1 MIEIK
6 QHFCYLRPMR
16 ISVFALVVLLLWGCS
31 KLPEAPESVD
41 PLQNLQFEFLQYANK
56 LYFAAEVQPEYL
68 GNSLDSVMV
77 LWYGT
82 QVNSLPD
89 RVSLNN
95 AGIEGDIISGDK
107 IYSRRI
113 SNTQLTLDNPIDSSA
128 TGLVYLNV
136 QAYYKGNQIALEDSF
151 QLGNIRPIIVQV
163 TFPDTMTRPPDP
175 YILVDTIKV
184 EIFDANG
191 VSDIQTC
198 YMMFQKPDL
207 SYSNNGNPILLY
219 DDGIINQNMF
229 LWDEFAA
236 DGIFSR
242 LITIGSDN
250 PIGIYNAYFYAKDFF
265 GADAEVV
272 IKTVV
277 VIE

>member
-31 KLPEAPESVD
+31 KLPEAPESAD
-41 PLQNLQFEFLQYANK
+41 PLQNLQFKFLQYANK
-56 LYFAAEVQPEYL
+56 LYFSAEVQPDYL
-68 GNSLDSVMV
+68 GNLLDSVTV

-89 RVSLNN
+89 KVSLNN
-95 AGIEGDIISGDK
+95 AGIEGDIIAGDK

-128 TGLVYLNV
+128 TGLVYMNV
-136 QAYYKGNQIALEDSF
+136 QAYYKGNQVALEDSF
-151 QLGNIRPIIVQV
+151 QLGNIRPIIVQI

-250 PIGIYNAYFYAKDFF
+250 PIGIYNVYFYAKDFF
-265 GADAEVV
+265 GEDAEVV

>member
-6 QHFCYLRPMR
+6 QYFCYLRPMR

-31 KLPEAPESVD
+31 KLPEAPESAD

-56 LYFAAEVQPEYL
+56 LYFAAEVQPDYL
-68 GNSLDSVMV
+68 GNFLDSVMV

-95 AGIEGDIISGDK
+95 SGIEGDIIAGDK

-128 TGLVYLNV
+128 TGLVYMNV

-151 QLGNIRPIIVQV
+151 QLGNIRPIIVQI

-175 YILVDTIKV
+175 YVLVDTIKV

-219 DDGIINQNMF
+219 DDGIIDQNMF

-250 PIGIYNAYFYAKDFF
+250 QIGIYNAYFYAKDFF

>member
-6 QHFCYLRPMR
+6 QHFCYLHPMR

-41 PLQNLQFEFLQYANK
+41 PLQNLQFEFLQYVNK

-82 QVNSLPD
+82 QVNLLPD

-95 AGIEGDIISGDK
+95 SGIEGDIIADDK

-175 YILVDTIKV
+175 YVLVDTIKV

-219 DDGIINQNMF
+219 DDGIIDQNMF

-265 GADAEVV
+265 GEDAEVV

>member
-6 QHFCYLRPMR
+6 QYFCYLRPMR

-31 KLPEAPESVD
+31 KLPEAPESAD

-56 LYFAAEVQPEYL
+56 LYFAAEVQPDYL
-68 GNSLDSVMV
+68 GNLLDSVMV
-77 LWYGT
+77 LWYGA
-82 QVNSLPD
+82 QVNSFPD
-89 RVSLNN
+89 KVSLNN
-95 AGIEGDIISGDK
+95 AGIEGDIIAGDK

-136 QAYYKGNQIALEDSF
+136 QAYYKENQVALEDSF

-184 EIFDANG
+184 QIFDANG

-265 GADAEVV
+265 GEDAEIVM
-272 IKTVV
+272 KTVV

>member
-31 KLPEAPESVD
+31 KLPDAPESVD
-41 PLQNLQFEFLQYANK
+41 PLQNLQFEFLQYTNK

-175 YILVDTIKV
+175 YVLVDTIKV

-219 DDGIINQNMF
+219 DDGIIDQHMF
-229 LWDEFAA
+229 LWDEFAS

>member
-56 LYFAAEVQPEYL
+56 LYFAAEVQPDYL
-68 GNSLDSVMV
+68 GNLLDSVMV

-89 RVSLNN
+89 IISLNN
-95 AGIEGDIISGDK
+95 SGIEGDIIAGDK

-184 EIFDANG
+184 QIFDANG

-265 GADAEVV
+265 GEDAEIVM
-272 IKTVV
+272 KTVV

>member
-1 MIEIK
+1 
-6 QHFCYLRPMR
+6 MR

-31 KLPEAPESVD
+31 KLPEAPESAD

-56 LYFAAEVQPEYL
+56 LYFAAEVQPDYL
-68 GNSLDSVMV
+68 GNLLDSVMV
-77 LWYGT
+77 LWYGA
-82 QVNSLPD
+82 QVNSFPD
-89 RVSLNN
+89 KVSLNN
-95 AGIEGDIISGDK
+95 AGIEGDIIAGDK

-128 TGLVYLNV
+128 TGLVYMNV

-184 EIFDANG
+184 QIFDANG

-242 LITIGSDN
+242 LITIGFDN

-265 GADAEVV
+265 GEDAEIVM
-272 IKTVV
+272 KTVV

>member
-31 KLPEAPESVD
+31 KLPEAPESAD

-56 LYFAAEVQPEYL
+56 LYFAAEVQPDYL
-68 GNSLDSVMV
+68 GNLLDSVTV
-77 LWYGT
+77 LWYGA

-89 RVSLNN
+89 KVSLNN
-95 AGIEGDIISGDK
+95 AGIEGDIIAGDK

-128 TGLVYLNV
+128 TGLVYMNV

-184 EIFDANG
+184 QIFDANG

-265 GADAEVV
+265 GEDAEIVM
-272 IKTVV
+272 KTVV

>member
-31 KLPEAPESVD
+31 KLPEAPESAD

-56 LYFAAEVQPEYL
+56 LYFAAEVQPDYL
-68 GNSLDSVMV
+68 GNLLDSVMV

-95 AGIEGDIISGDK
+95 AGIEGDIIAGDK

-113 SNTQLTLDNPIDSSA
+113 SNTQLTLDNSIDSSA

-136 QAYYKGNQIALEDSF
+136 QAYYKGNQVALEDSF

-229 LWDEFAA
+229 LWDEFAS

-250 PIGIYNAYFYAKDFF
+250 PIGIYNVYFYAKDFF
-265 GADAEVV
+265 GEDAEVV

>member
-16 ISVFALVVLLLWGCS
+16 IPVFTLVMLLFWSCS
-31 KLPEAPESVD
+31 KLPESSEPED
-41 PLQNLQFEFLQYANK
+41 PIQELQFEFLQYANK
-56 LYFAAEVQPEYL
+56 LYFSAEVQPEYL

-82 QVNSLPD
+82 QFNSLPD
-89 RVSLNN
+89 IISLNN
-95 AGIEGDIISGDK
+95 SGIEGDIIAGDK

-207 SYSNNGNPILLY
+207 SYSNNGNPILIY
-219 DDGIINQNMF
+219 DDGIIDQNMF

>member
-16 ISVFALVVLLLWGCS
+16 ISVFALVVLLLWGCT
-31 KLPEAPESVD
+31 KLPDAPESAD

-95 AGIEGDIISGDK
+95 SGIEGDIIAGDK

-113 SNTQLTLDNPIDSSA
+113 SNTQLILDNPIDSSA

-151 QLGNIRPIIVQV
+151 QLGNIRPIIVQI

-175 YILVDTIKV
+175 YVLVDTIKV

-219 DDGIINQNMF
+219 DDGIIDQNMF

-250 PIGIYNAYFYAKDFF
+250 QIGIYNAYFYAKDFF

>member
-89 RVSLNN
+89 IISLNN
-95 AGIEGDIISGDK
+95 SGIEGDIIAGDK

-175 YILVDTIKV
+175 YVLVDTIKV

-219 DDGIINQNMF
+219 DDGIIDQNMF
-229 LWDEFAA
+229 LWDEFVA

-250 PIGIYNAYFYAKDFF
+250 PIGIYNAYFYVKDYS
-265 GADAEVV
+265 GHEAEVV
-272 IKTVV
+272 VKTLE

>member
-41 PLQNLQFEFLQYANK
+41 PLQNLQFEFLQYSNK

-89 RVSLNN
+89 IISLNN
-95 AGIEGDIISGDK
+95 SGIEGDIIAGDK

-136 QAYYKGNQIALEDSF
+136 QAYYKGNQVVLEDSF

-219 DDGIINQNMF
+219 DDGIIDQNMF

>member
-31 KLPEAPESVD
+31 KLPEAPESVE
-41 PLQNLQFEFLQYANK
+41 PLQNLQFEFLQYVNK
-56 LYFAAEVQPEYL
+56 LYFAAEVQPDYL
-68 GNSLDSVMV
+68 GNLLDSVMV

-95 AGIEGDIISGDK
+95 AGIEGDIIAGDK

-136 QAYYKGNQIALEDSF
+136 QAYYKGNQVALEDSF
-151 QLGNIRPIIVQV
+151 QLGNIRPIIVQI

-175 YILVDTIKV
+175 YVLVDTIKV

-219 DDGIINQNMF
+219 DDGIIDQNMF

-265 GADAEVV
+265 GEDAEVV

>member
-41 PLQNLQFEFLQYANK
+41 PLQNLQFEFLQYVNK
-56 LYFAAEVQPEYL
+56 LYFTAEVQPEYL

-89 RVSLNN
+89 IVSLNN
-95 AGIEGDIISGDK
+95 SGIEGDIIADDK

-175 YILVDTIKV
+175 YVLVDTIKV

-219 DDGIINQNMF
+219 DDGIIDQNMF

-265 GADAEVV
+265 GEDAEVV

>member
-41 PLQNLQFEFLQYANK
+41 PLQNLQFEFLQYVNK
-56 LYFAAEVQPEYL
+56 LYFTAEVQPEYL

-89 RVSLNN
+89 IVSLNN
-95 AGIEGDIISGDK
+95 SGIEGDIIADDK

-128 TGLVYLNV
+128 TGLVYMNV

-175 YILVDTIKV
+175 YVLVDTIKV

-219 DDGIINQNMF
+219 DDGIIDQNMF

-265 GADAEVV
+265 GEDAEVV

>member
-31 KLPEAPESVD
+31 KLPEAPESAD
-41 PLQNLQFEFLQYANK
+41 PLQNLQFKFLQYANK
-56 LYFAAEVQPEYL
+56 LYFSAEVQPDYL
-68 GNSLDSVMV
+68 GNLLDSVTV

-89 RVSLNN
+89 KVSLNN
-95 AGIEGDIISGDK
+95 AGIEGDIIAGDK

-128 TGLVYLNV
+128 TGLVYMNV
-136 QAYYKGNQIALEDSF
+136 QAYYKGDQIALEDSF
-151 QLGNIRPIIVQV
+151 QLGNIRPIIVQI

-250 PIGIYNAYFYAKDFF
+250 PIGIYNVYFYAKDFF
-265 GADAEVV
+265 GEDAEVV

>member
-6 QHFCYLRPMR
+6 QYFCYLRPMR

-31 KLPEAPESVD
+31 KLPEAPESAD

-56 LYFAAEVQPEYL
+56 LYFSAEVQPDYL
-68 GNSLDSVMV
+68 GNLLDSVTV
-77 LWYGT
+77 LWYGA

-89 RVSLNN
+89 KVSLNN
-95 AGIEGDIISGDK
+95 AGIEGDIIAGDK

-128 TGLVYLNV
+128 TGLVYMNV

-219 DDGIINQNMF
+219 DDGIIDQNMF

-250 PIGIYNAYFYAKDFF
+250 QIGIYNAYFYAKDFF

>member
-1 MIEIK
+1 
-6 QHFCYLRPMR
+6 
-16 ISVFALVVLLLWGCS
+16 
-31 KLPEAPESVD
+31 
-41 PLQNLQFEFLQYANK
+41 
-56 LYFAAEVQPEYL
+56 
-68 GNSLDSVMV
+68 MV

-89 RVSLNN
+89 IISLNN
-95 AGIEGDIISGDK
+95 SGIEGDIIAGDK

-113 SNTQLTLDNPIDSSA
+113 SNTQLTLDNSIDSSA

-136 QAYYKGNQIALEDSF
+136 QAYYKGNQVALEDSF

-265 GADAEVV
+265 GEDAEIVM
-272 IKTVV
+272 KTVV

>member
-31 KLPEAPESVD
+31 KLPEARESAD

-56 LYFAAEVQPEYL
+56 LYFAAEVQPDYL
-68 GNSLDSVMV
+68 GNLLDSVMV

-95 AGIEGDIISGDK
+95 AGIEGDIIAGDK

-113 SNTQLTLDNPIDSSA
+113 SNTQLTLDNSIDSSA

-136 QAYYKGNQIALEDSF
+136 QAYYKGNQVALEDSF
-151 QLGNIRPIIVQV
+151 QLGNIRPIIVQI

-175 YILVDTIKV
+175 YVLVDTIKV

-265 GADAEVV
+265 GEDAEVV

>member
-6 QHFCYLRPMR
+6 QHFCYLRTMR

-31 KLPEAPESVD
+31 KLPEAPESAD
-41 PLQNLQFEFLQYANK
+41 PLQNLQFKFLQYANK
-56 LYFAAEVQPEYL
+56 LYFSAEVQPDYL
-68 GNSLDSVMV
+68 GNLLDSVTV

-89 RVSLNN
+89 KVSLNN
-95 AGIEGDIISGDK
+95 AGIEGDIIAGDK

-128 TGLVYLNV
+128 TGLVYMNV

-151 QLGNIRPIIVQV
+151 QLGNIRPIIVQI

-250 PIGIYNAYFYAKDFF
+250 PIGIYNVYFYAKDFF
-265 GADAEVV
+265 GEDAEVV

>member
-68 GNSLDSVMV
+68 GNSLDSVMI

-89 RVSLNN
+89 IISLNN
-95 AGIEGDIISGDK
+95 SGIEGDIIAGDK

>member
-6 QHFCYLRPMR
+6 QHFCYLRAMR

-31 KLPEAPESVD
+31 KLPEAPESSD

-56 LYFAAEVQPEYL
+56 LYFSAEVQPDYL
-68 GNSLDSVMV
+68 GNLLDSVTV
-77 LWYGT
+77 LWYGA

-89 RVSLNN
+89 KVSLNN
-95 AGIEGDIISGDK
+95 AGIEGDIIAGDK

-184 EIFDANG
+184 QIFDANG

-265 GADAEVV
+265 GEDAKIVM
-272 IKTVV
+272 KTVV

>member
-219 DDGIINQNMF
+219 DDGIIDQNMF
-229 LWDEFAA
+229 LWDEFVA

>member
-1 MIEIK
+1 
-6 QHFCYLRPMR
+6 MR

-31 KLPEAPESVD
+31 KLPEAPESAD

-56 LYFAAEVQPEYL
+56 LYFAAEVQPDYL
-68 GNSLDSVMV
+68 GNLLDSVMV

-95 AGIEGDIISGDK
+95 AGIEGDIIAGDK

-113 SNTQLTLDNPIDSSA
+113 SNTQLTLDNSIDSSA

-136 QAYYKGNQIALEDSF
+136 QAYYKGNQVALEDSF
-151 QLGNIRPIIVQV
+151 QLGNIRPIIVQI

-265 GADAEVV
+265 GEDAEVV

>member
-56 LYFAAEVQPEYL
+56 LYFSAEVQPDYL
-68 GNSLDSVMV
+68 GNLLDSVTV

-95 AGIEGDIISGDK
+95 SGIEGDIIAGDK

-136 QAYYKGNQIALEDSF
+136 QAYYKGNQVALEDSF

-184 EIFDANG
+184 QIFDANG

-265 GADAEVV
+265 GEDAEVV

>member
-31 KLPEAPESVD
+31 KLPEAPESVE
-41 PLQNLQFEFLQYANK
+41 PLQNLQFEFLQYVNK
-56 LYFAAEVQPEYL
+56 LYFAAEVQQEYL

-89 RVSLNN
+89 IVSLNN
-95 AGIEGDIISGDK
+95 SGIEGDIIAGDK

-113 SNTQLTLDNPIDSSA
+113 SNTQLTLDNSIDSSA

-136 QAYYKGNQIALEDSF
+136 QAYYKGNQVALEDSF

-265 GADAEVV
+265 GEDAEVV

>member
-41 PLQNLQFEFLQYANK
+41 PLQDLQFEFLQYANK

-95 AGIEGDIISGDK
+95 AGIEGDIIAGDK

-113 SNTQLTLDNPIDSSA
+113 SNTQLTLDNSIDSSA

-136 QAYYKGNQIALEDSF
+136 QAYYKGNQVALEDSF

>member
-175 YILVDTIKV
+175 YVLVDTIKV

-265 GADAEVV
+265 GANAEVV

>member
-56 LYFAAEVQPEYL
+56 LYFAAEVQQEYL

-89 RVSLNN
+89 IISLNN
-95 AGIEGDIISGDK
+95 SGIEGDIIAGDK

-163 TFPDTMTRPPDP
+163 TFPDTMARPPDP
-175 YILVDTIKV
+175 YVLVDTIKV

-219 DDGIINQNMF
+219 DDGIIDQNMF
-229 LWDEFAA
+229 LWDEFVA

-265 GADAEVV
+265 GANAEVV

>member
-56 LYFAAEVQPEYL
+56 LYFAAEVQPDYL
-68 GNSLDSVMV
+68 GNLLDSVMV

-95 AGIEGDIISGDK
+95 AGIEGDIIAGDK

-113 SNTQLTLDNPIDSSA
+113 SNTQLTLDNSIDSSA

-151 QLGNIRPIIVQV
+151 QLGNIRPIIVQI

-229 LWDEFAA
+229 LWDEFAS

-250 PIGIYNAYFYAKDFF
+250 PIGIYNVYFYAKDFF
-265 GADAEVV
+265 GEDAEVV
-272 IKTVV
+272 MKTVV

>member
-31 KLPEAPESVD
+31 KLPEAPESAD

-56 LYFAAEVQPEYL
+56 LYFAAEVQPDYL
-68 GNSLDSVMV
+68 GNLLDSVMV

-95 AGIEGDIISGDK
+95 AGIEGDIIAGDK

-113 SNTQLTLDNPIDSSA
+113 SNTQLTLDNSIDSSA

-136 QAYYKGNQIALEDSF
+136 QAYYKGNQVALEDSF

-219 DDGIINQNMF
+219 DDGIIDQNMF

-265 GADAEVV
+265 GEDAEVV

>member
-56 LYFAAEVQPEYL
+56 LYFAAEVQPDYL
-68 GNSLDSVMV
+68 GNLLDSVMV

-95 AGIEGDIISGDK
+95 AGIEGDIIAGDK

-113 SNTQLTLDNPIDSSA
+113 SNTQLTLDNSIDSSA

-136 QAYYKGNQIALEDSF
+136 QAYYKGNQVALEDSF

-265 GADAEVV
+265 GEDAEVV

>member
-6 QHFCYLRPMR
+6 QYFCYLRPMR

-31 KLPEAPESVD
+31 KLPEAPESAD

-56 LYFAAEVQPEYL
+56 LYFAAEVQPDYL
-68 GNSLDSVMV
+68 GNLLDSVMV

-89 RVSLNN
+89 KVSLNN
-95 AGIEGDIISGDK
+95 AGIEGDIIAGDK

-128 TGLVYLNV
+128 TGLVYMNV

-184 EIFDANG
+184 QIFDANG

-219 DDGIINQNMF
+219 DDGIIDQNMF

-265 GADAEVV
+265 GEDAEIVM
-272 IKTVV
+272 KTVV

>member
-41 PLQNLQFEFLQYANK
+41 PLQSLQFEFLQYANK

-95 AGIEGDIISGDK
+95 AGIEGDIIAGDK

-136 QAYYKGNQIALEDSF
+136 QAYYKGNQVALEDSF

-175 YILVDTIKV
+175 YVLVDTIKV

-219 DDGIINQNMF
+219 DDGIIDQNMF
-229 LWDEFAA
+229 LWDEFVA

>member
-6 QHFCYLRPMR
+6 QYFCYLRPMR

-31 KLPEAPESVD
+31 KLPEAPESAD

-56 LYFAAEVQPEYL
+56 LYFSAEVQPDYL
-68 GNSLDSVMV
+68 GNLLDSVMV

-95 AGIEGDIISGDK
+95 AGIEGDIIAGDK

-128 TGLVYLNV
+128 TGLVYMNV

-184 EIFDANG
+184 QIFDANG

-265 GADAEVV
+265 GEDAEIVM
-272 IKTVV
+272 KTVV

>member
-41 PLQNLQFEFLQYANK
+41 PLQNLQFEFLQYVNK
-56 LYFAAEVQPEYL
+56 LYFTAEVQPEYL

-89 RVSLNN
+89 IVSLNN
-95 AGIEGDIISGDK
+95 SGIEGDIIAGDK

-219 DDGIINQNMF
+219 DDGIIDQNMF

-265 GADAEVV
+265 GEDAEVV

>member
-89 RVSLNN
+89 IISLNN
-95 AGIEGDIISGDK
+95 SGIEGDIIAGDK

-219 DDGIINQNMF
+219 DDGIIDQNMF

>member
-16 ISVFALVVLLLWGCS
+16 ILVFALVVLLNWGCS

-41 PLQNLQFEFLQYANK
+41 PLQNLQFEFLQYTNK

-68 GNSLDSVMV
+68 GDLLDSVMV

-82 QVNSLPD
+82 QVKSLPD

-95 AGIEGDIISGDK
+95 FGKEGDIIAGDK

-113 SNTQLTLDNPIDSSA
+113 SNTQLILDNPIDSSA

-136 QAYYKGNQIALEDSF
+136 QAYYKGNQVALEDSF

-265 GADAEVV
+265 GEDAEVV

>member
-41 PLQNLQFEFLQYANK
+41 PLQNLQFEFLQYVNK
-56 LYFAAEVQPEYL
+56 LYFTAEVQPEYL

-82 QVNSLPD
+82 QVNLLPD

-95 AGIEGDIISGDK
+95 SGIEGDIIAGDK

-175 YILVDTIKV
+175 YVLVDTIKV

-219 DDGIINQNMF
+219 DDGIIDQNMF

-250 PIGIYNAYFYAKDFF
+250 PIGIYNAYFYVKDFF
-265 GADAEVV
+265 GEDAEVV